1 MLSLSGLW
9 CYCFMP
15 GRAPLLSLTPVL
27 LLLLL
32 SSASSFPESCSPR
45 TQPCHILSRIGY
57 SVRMGALL
65 PSRQPARIQNALNR
79 ALASLRHQ
87 SAGSDTSS
95 GATTTS
101 SQSPPLLP
109 YNLTLDMLA
118 RIPTGGD
125 PESLSRSTCQDLV
138 VRGVSAVLAFPRSKE
153 ELIQLE
159 FLSSFLEI
167 PFVSILEDTEPLKTK
182 NQFHLQMSARVPPS
196 SLGSLLLTVLKGG
209 DERDRSG
216 WGGAAVV
223 CPGWEEGGDGV
234 LSHLQMHSGSNWH
247 LWDVI
252 DLTHVTGDGERRGE
266 ASEET
271 REDQREEEAL
281 RILSSRF
288 LRSQSPI
295 SSVLLLGS
303 DPECL
308 SSVLRAAQRLSPTLP
323 ALQWIMGYPMS
334 PDALHTL
341 GGPLGLL
348 AYGEV
353 GRKPLSFY
361 IRDALHLVS
370 RAVTAATMVRPDL
383 ALIQSMVSCY
393 DKLSRPDRPSSG
405 PYLVRYLSNTSFTGA
420 TGLIQ
425 VEPNHSRVLSSQLFH
440 VWSLKRGALGQ
451 PAWVTVGQWTRGTLE
466 LENGILGLVGGFG
479 NSQGQGL
486 GAGVRGGEGQ
496 AEGTVWGRWRPGLS
510 VEGHRLRVVTLVEH
524 PFVFTREVDE
534 DGLCPAGQM
543 CLDPRTNRSDVI
555 NNLFNQLHNPNATAA
570 DWDAPDLPE
579 DVRKC
584 CYGYCIDL
592 LEKLAED
599 MGFTFDLYIVGD
611 GKYGARS
618 GAGRW
623 TGLVG
628 DLLNGTADMAVTSFS
643 INSARSRVI
652 DFTSPFYSTS
662 LGILVRSKDTAAPIG
677 AFMWPL
683 HWSMWVG
690 IFVTLHLT
698 ALFLTLYEWNSP
710 FGMTPHGRNRM
721 RVFSYSSALN
731 LCYAILFG
739 RTVATK
745 TPKCWTGRFLMN
757 LWAIFCLLV
766 LSSYTANLA
775 AVMVGE
781 KTFEQVSGIHDDKL
795 QHPSLGFHFGTVRE
809 SSAEDYMKKSFP
821 EMHDYMRRFNQPT
834 TPEGVHMLKTDPPL
848 LDAFIMDKAL
858 LDYEVSIDAEC
869 KLLTVGKPFA
879 IEGYG
884 IGLPQGSPLTRN
896 VSEFVSR
903 YKSDGFMD
911 MLHDKWYKVVPCGKR
926 VFAVTET
933 LQMGIQHFSGL
944 FVLLCMGVGGAL
956 LTLAG
961 EHTFYHLILPRMR
974 RGNTLQYWL
983 HTSQKIHRAL
993 HTTYEDVGK
1002 ELTGFEEKPSSC
1014 ISENCTLHRKQH
1026 QVPPPSPPTSLP
1038 ASLTGIDTGASSSP
1052 SQDHKEKRVHFDLET
1067 LHSYRLRTHTASV
1080 RGRPGMVGRPGLG
1093 MGGFGLGSLTG
1104 FGSPGDISFHAN
1116 GGPPSV
1122 LASTGL
1128 VLSPLGSRAA
1138 QTSLWEG
1145 ELQELQAK
1153 IETYRTQ
1160 LREALARRAEI
1171 QSSIERERSGFVRRD
1186 TSLERQR
1193 IQTINTDRSC
1203 SIQPTI
1209 PDRDRTGQ
1217 LQTLN
1222 NQQAGRPNQSGASLD
1237 GRNSQLNNSLD
1248 RGRSNEVRTVNTLTG
1263 ERTVQVRTS
1272 ASLERIRG
1280 NQQGMVQSRNTSSL
1294 DRPKANLTR
1303 VLNAVDR
1310 TKTNPAT
1317 VSQT

>member
-1 MLSLSGLW
+1 MVSLSGLW
-9 CYCFMP
+9 TYCLAP
-15 GRAPLLSLTPVL
+15 GRPHLLFLSARPL

-32 SSASSFPESCSPR
+32 LTVLTSPEPCFPHP
-45 TQPCHILSRIGY
+45 QPCHILARIGHT
-57 SVRMGALL
+57 VRLGALL
-65 PSRQPARIQNALNR
+65 PTRQPARIQNALNR

-87 SAGSDTSS
+87 SGGADSS
-95 GATTTS
+95 TTA
-101 SQSPPLLP
+101 SQTPSLLP
-109 YNLTLDMLA
+109 YNLSLEMVA
-118 RIPTGGD
+118 RSPAGGD
-125 PESLSRSTCQDLV
+125 PESLSRSACQDLV
-138 VRGVSAVLAFPRSKE
+138 VRGVSAVLAFPRSRE
-153 ELIQLE
+153 ELIQVE

-167 PFVSILEDTEPLKTK
+167 PFISILEDTEPLVTK

-196 SLGSLLLTVLKGG
+196 TLGSLLLAVLQGREG
-209 DERDRSG
+209 DRDRGSRG
-216 WGGAAVV
+216 EGSWGGAAVI
-223 CPGWEEGGDGV
+223 CPGWEEGGDGL
-234 LSHLQMHSGSNWH
+234 LSHLQAHSGSNWH
-247 LWDVI
+247 LWDI
-252 DLTHVTGDGERRGE
+252 INLTIISGGGGDRRGE
-266 ASEET
+266 ASEEKK
-271 REDQREEEAL
+271 EDQREEEAL
-281 RILSSRF
+281 KILSTRF
-288 LRSQSPI
+288 LRSPSPI

-308 SSVLRAAQRLSPTLP
+308 SSVLRAAQRLAPTLP
-323 ALQWIMGYPMS
+323 ALQWIMGYPLS
-334 PDALHTL
+334 PDSLHTL

-353 GRKPLSFY
+353 GRKPISFY
-361 IRDALHLVS
+361 IRDALQLIG
-370 RAVTAATMVRPDL
+370 RAVAAATMVRPDL
-383 ALIQSMVSCY
+383 ALIQNMVNCF
-393 DKLSRPDRPSSG
+393 DKPNRHELPSSG
-405 PYLVRYLSNTSFTGA
+405 QYLARFLSNTSFTGA

-425 VEPNHSRVLSSQLFH
+425 VDAGLSRVLSSQLFH

-451 PAWVTVGQWTRGTLE
+451 PAWVTVGQWTRGRLE
-466 LENGILGLVGGFG
+466 LEGGILGLVGGFG
-479 NSQGQGL
+479 SSQGQGL
-486 GAGVRGGEGQ
+486 GAGVRGGDGQ
-496 AEGTVWGRWRPGLS
+496 GDSNAGERWRPGVS

-534 DGLCPAGQM
+534 DGLCPAGQL
-543 CLDPRTNRSDVI
+543 CLDPKTNRSDLI
-555 NNLFNQLHNPNATAA
+555 QSLFNQLHNPNTTVT
-570 DWDAPDLPE
+570 DWEGIELPE
-579 DVRKC
+579 DLRKC

-611 GKYGARS
+611 GKYGALS
-618 GAGRW
+618 GTGRW

-628 DLLNGTADMAVTSFS
+628 DLLSGTADMAVTSFS

-662 LGILVRSKDTAAPIG
+662 LGILVRSRDTAAPIG

-710 FGMTPHGRNRM
+710 FGMTPHGRNRL

-781 KTFEQVSGIHDDKL
+781 KTFEQVSGIHDEKL
-795 QHPSLGFHFGTVRE
+795 HHPSLGFRFGTVRE

-834 TPEGVHMLKTDPPL
+834 TPEGVHMLKTDPPT

-858 LDYEVSIDAEC
+858 LDFEVSIDAEC

-961 EHTFYHLILPRMR
+961 EHTFYHLVIPRLR
-974 RGNTLQYWL
+974 RTHTLQYWL

-1002 ELTGFEEKPSSC
+1002 ELTDLDQNPSSC

-1026 QVPPPSPPTSLP
+1026 HPPPPSPPTSLP
-1038 ASLTGIDTGASSSP
+1038 ASTTAGDTCNSSP
-1052 SQDHKEKRVHFDLET
+1052 SHEPKEKRVHFDLET

-1080 RGRPGMVGRPGLG
+1080 RGRPGLM
-1093 MGGFGLGSLTG
+1093 
-1104 FGSPGDISFHAN
+1104 
-1116 GGPPSV
+1116 
-1122 LASTGL
+1122 LA
-1128 VLSPLGSRAA
+1128 PLGSRAA

-1145 ELQELQAK
+1145 ELQDLQGK
-1153 IETYRTQ
+1153 IETFRTQ

-1171 QSSIERERSGFVRRD
+1171 QSSLERERSGLVRRD
-1186 TSLERQR
+1186 TSLERERQR
-1193 IQTINTDRSC
+1193 IQTINTDRS
-1203 SIQPTI
+1203 SSTQPKL
-1209 PDRDRTGQ
+1209 PERDRTSQ

-1222 NQQAGRPNQSGASLD
+1222 NQQTGRANQSGGPGTLEHG
-1237 GRNSQLNNSLD
+1237 GRSSQLNTVNSLD
-1248 RGRSNEVRTVNTLTG
+1248 RGRANQLRSVNTSTG
-1263 ERTVQVRTS
+1263 ERTVQSRTS
-1272 ASLERIRG
+1272 TSLERSRVVQPGAGTIT
-1280 NQQGMVQSRNTSSL
+1280 VQSRNTSSL
-1294 DRPKANLTR
+1294 DRQMANLSRTLNTLERTKANQSS
-1303 VLNAVDR
+1303 
-1310 TKTNPAT
+1310 
-1317 VSQT
+1317 VSSSGT